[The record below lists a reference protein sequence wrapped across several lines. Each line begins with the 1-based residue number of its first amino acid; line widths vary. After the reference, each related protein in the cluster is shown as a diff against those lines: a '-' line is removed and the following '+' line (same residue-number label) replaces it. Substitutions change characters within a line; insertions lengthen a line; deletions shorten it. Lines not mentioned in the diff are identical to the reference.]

1 MPDAFAREFL
11 RALLTLR
18 EYMQNIVLIGG
29 CVPYVYSQHMFDKRV
44 KQAPVYTKDLDLL
57 VENQVPLAENSIV
70 SLMQAAGYACRALE
84 SRHTQYFKFESGAG
98 TGFEIEFMTP
108 APDKGYGD
116 TVIVQSGLRA
126 QVIPGLELFLSHNTE
141 VRIVDELDGTAV
153 DIAVRVPTPGAFV
166 LNKLQTYLEPLGDRG
181 RTKDLYY
188 AFYVMRSL
196 TIDKEAIVESMR
208 ECASNQ
214 ALESLGNELQT
225 LFYDE
230 YSDGTRDVAMQLT
243 GLDLSAHDKRL
254 LVKLEMSEFA
264 RLLMPSQS

>member
-18 EYMQNIVLIGG
+18 EYMPNIVLIGG
-29 CVPYVYSQHMFDKRV
+29 CVPYVYSKYMFDKPL

-57 VENQVPLAENSIV
+57 VENQVPLAENSVV
-70 SLMQAAGYACRALE
+70 SLMQAAGYACRTLE
-84 SRHTQYFKFESGAG
+84 SRHTQCFKFESRAG
-98 TGFEIEFMTP
+98 TGFEIEFLTP
-108 APDKGYGD
+108 APDKEHGD
-116 TVIVQSGLRA
+116 TVVVQGGLRA

-153 DIAVRVPTPGAFV
+153 DITVRVPTPGAFV
-166 LNKLQTYLEPLGDRG
+166 LNKLQTYLEPLGDRD

-188 AFYVMRSL
+188 VFYVVRSL
-196 TIDKEAIVESMR
+196 TIGKEAIVDGMR

-214 ALESLGNELQT
+214 ALESLANELQT
-225 LFYDE
+225 LFSDE

-243 GLDLSAHDKRL
+243 GLDLREHDKRL
-254 LVKLEMSEFA
+254 LVRLEMSDLA
-264 RLLMPSQS
+264 RSLMPSQS